1 MTKVSSIVRRAGELR
16 DIPLVFLGLG
26 FYRAWLDE
34 SLVIFSQTDTAF
46 LSSKIVFDMTCGLT
60 ALALALFFA
69 PRAQGQR
76 SRMIALS
83 AASMVLSSLGL
94 ALSFQGSAAIA
105 ALHTLCC
112 VLAAFGMMT
121 LSLLWIEFYASF
133 NPVRMA
139 LCYALALLLGKGLTV
154 LLAGYNDLYRFL
166 FQLALPVFSGACLY
180 RSRRRVY
187 GAREQDGPSLLL
199 ATSFPWKPALFIGAY
214 AFASVFSGFSVAQG
228 EEGPLELV
236 GALPAAAV
244 FCSILLST
252 KRFDF
257 FSMYGIALPLM
268 VCGFLVLA
276 VVPGAPTS
284 VVSLCVSVSYSA
296 ASILVVLIVCGI
308 SYRTG
313 ASALRLFG
321 LVRFAQYGA
330 MALGM
335 LCREMLDSLVDSAA
349 ADIAAFMVVI
359 VFVVVVSAVFASE
372 RSSYFGWSVES
383 IATQRGEKVVVPLTA
398 KVEQVAEERTL
409 TQREQEVLL
418 QLLHRKTVASIAED
432 MFIAEGTVKA
442 HIQHIYAK
450 LDIHS
455 RKELFS
461 LFEGR
466 E

>member
-1 MTKVSSIVRRAGELR
+1 MSKFSPIAKRVGELR
-16 DIPLVFLGLG
+16 DIPFIFLGLG

-34 SLVIFSQTDTAF
+34 ALVIFAHTDTAL
-46 LSSKIVFDMTCGLT
+46 LSSKVVFDLTCGLT
-60 ALALALFFA
+60 ALALALFLA
-69 PRAQGQR
+69 PRIQGR
-76 SRMIALS
+76 RNYAIALS
-83 AASMVLSSLGL
+83 VASMVLSSLGL
-94 ALSFQGSAAIA
+94 ALSSQGSEAVA

-112 VLAAFGMMT
+112 ALAALGMMT

-166 FQLALPVFSGACLY
+166 FQLALPVLSGVCLY
-180 RSRRRVY
+180 KSRRRVH
-187 GAREQDGPSLLL
+187 GAQEHEGPALLL

-214 AFASVFSGFSVAQG
+214 AFASVFSGFSAAQA
-228 EEGPLELV
+228 EGPLELA

-244 FCSILLST
+244 LCSVLLST

-257 FSMYGIALPLM
+257 FSMYGVALPLM

-296 ASILVVLIVCGI
+296 ASVLVVLIVCGI

-372 RSSYFGWSVES
+372 RSSYFGWSIES
-383 IATQRGEKVVVPLTA
+383 IATQRGEKVIVPLTA
-398 KVEQVAEERTL
+398 KIEQVAEERTL

-450 LDIHS
+450 LGIHS

-461 LFEGR
+461 LFEGQ